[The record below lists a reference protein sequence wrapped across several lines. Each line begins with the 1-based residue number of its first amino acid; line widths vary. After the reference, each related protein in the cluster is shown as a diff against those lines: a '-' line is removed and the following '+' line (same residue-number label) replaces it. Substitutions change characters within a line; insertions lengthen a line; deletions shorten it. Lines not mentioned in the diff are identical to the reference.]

1 MKEPAKVAYF
11 MQDDKPVIL
20 LDIHSNMLTN
30 FNQFFWYHFNNH
42 ENQKPKEV
50 EMNYIFSL
58 GTFGDR
64 EYIKIQFLN
73 IPLQTVEHLAAFI
86 NTNII
91 FYEKD

>member
-1 MKEPAKVAYF
+1 MIEPAKVAYF

-30 FNQFFWYHFNNH
+30 FNQFFWYHFNNN
-42 ENQKPKEV
+42 ENQKPQEV

-58 GTFGDR
+58 GTFGNR

-73 IPLQTVEHLAAFI
+73 IPLQTVEKLAAFI
-86 NTNII
+86 NINII